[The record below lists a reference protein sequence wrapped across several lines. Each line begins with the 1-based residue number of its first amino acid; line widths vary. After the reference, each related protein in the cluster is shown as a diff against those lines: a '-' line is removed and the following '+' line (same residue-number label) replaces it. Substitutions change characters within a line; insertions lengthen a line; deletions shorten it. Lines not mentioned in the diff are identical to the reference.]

1 MSKYQELDVWKI
13 SMQLVQEV
21 YKLTKEYPREELYN
35 LTSQTKRAAVSIPSN
50 IAEGI
55 GRNHKKDTIQFL
67 YVARGSLYELQTLL
81 ELALMNS
88 VINHNQVE
96 HVSIILVQNL
106 KVLNGFINYMEK
118 SQT

>member
-13 SMQLVQEV
+13 SMQLVQEI

-88 VINHNQVE
+88 VINHSQVE

>member
-55 GRNHKKDTIQFL
+55 GRLDNNDTIQFFF
-67 YVARGSLYELQTLL
+67 VALLTLTC
-81 ELALMNS
+81 
-88 VINHNQVE
+88 
-96 HVSIILVQNL
+96 
-106 KVLNGFINYMEK
+106 FCF
-118 SQT
+118 